1 MESTEL
7 TDAELDNPELDHL
20 NAVIQDFEQIQ
31 AELNY
36 RQAQEVLKDL
46 VARLDLTPR
55 ERTGLEAEISSL
67 DSMLNKLEQQVVQI
81 AVFGMVGRG
90 KSSLLNALLGQD
102 LFETGAIHGVTQ
114 AIQTADWQIQQEA
127 LEGSDRNIWRLSL
140 PGQGNSQIQL
150 IDTPGIDEVGGETR
164 EQMARDLAKQAD
176 LILFVVA
183 GDLTRVEYEALAHLR
198 QASKPMLL
206 VFNKVDQYPAADRLA
221 IYQKIR
227 DERIRE
233 ILSPDEIVMAA
244 ASPLVA
250 EAVRPTTGE
259 LQVRLMPGSPQV
271 DALKLKILEIL
282 HREGK
287 SLVALNTMLYADDIN
302 EKLIQRKMEIRDRY
316 ADQIVWKSL
325 MTKAVAIAVN
335 PLMVLDLISG
345 TVIDIAMIVMLS
357 KLYGIPMT
365 QAAAIKLLRH
375 MALDLG
381 AVTTTE
387 VVATLGLGSLKSV
400 LGFSA
405 PLTGG
410 ITVAPY
416 VPVAIAQAGIAGVSS
431 YIIGQVT
438 KAYLIQGATWGP
450 DGAKTLIARILD
462 SLDEDTLLSRIKT
475 ELRAKLDPRS

>member
-1 MESTEL
+1 MESTEF
-7 TDAELDNPELDHL
+7 TSSELNNLDT
-20 NAVIQDFEQIQ
+20 VIQSFEQIQ

-36 RQAQEVLKDL
+36 RQAQEVLQDL
-46 VARLDLTPR
+46 VNRLDLTPR
-55 ERTGLEAEISSL
+55 ERAGLEAEIASL
-67 DSMLNKLEQQVVQI
+67 DAMLNKLEHQIVQI

-90 KSSLLNALLGQD
+90 KSSLLNALLGQN

-114 AIQTADWQIQQEA
+114 AVQTADWQIQQET
-127 LEGSDRNIWRLSL
+127 LEGSDRNIWRISL
-140 PGQGNSQIQL
+140 PSQGKSQIQL
-150 IDTPGIDEVGGETR
+150 IDTPGIDEVGGEVR

-183 GDLTRVEYEALAHLR
+183 GDLTRLEYEALAQLR
-198 QASKPMLL
+198 QASKPILL
-206 VFNKVDQYPAADRLA
+206 VFNKVDQYPTADRLL

-250 EAVRPTTGE
+250 QAVRTPEGE
-259 LQVRLMPGSPQV
+259 LQVRLAPSTPQV

-287 SLVALNTMLYADDIN
+287 SLVALNTLLYADDIN
-302 EKLIQRKMEIRDRY
+302 EKLIQRKLEIRDRY
-316 ADQIVWKSL
+316 ADQIIWKSL

-335 PLMVLDLISG
+335 PLMVLDLVSG

-365 QAAAIKLLRH
+365 QQAAIKLLRH
-375 MALDLG
+375 IALDLG

-387 VVATLGLGSLKSV
+387 FLATVGLGSLKSFFG
-400 LGFSA
+400 LSA
-405 PLTGG
+405 PWTGG
-410 ITVAPY
+410 ITLAPY

-438 KAYLIQGATWGP
+438 KAYLVQGATWGP
-450 DGAKTLIARILD
+450 HGPKTLIAQILD

-475 ELRAKLDPRS
+475 ELRAKLDPR